1 MIKLYGYPR
10 TRSARVA
17 WALEEASAKYEYIP
31 INLQAGEHK
40 KPAFL
45 KINPF
50 GKIPALIDDDLI
62 LSESAA
68 ICTYIAEKFPAAKLI
83 PNTSQ
88 GRAEYFHW
96 LFFVVSELE
105 THLWTAA
112 KHDRILP
119 EDKRVSAV
127 IKTCEWEFAKA
138 ATLLSQ
144 HLSQH
149 AYLANNEFSAADIVC
164 VSILQWAHH
173 AGFALDAILLGYMNR
188 LSERPA
194 LTKARKLEAEAI

>member
-17 WALEEASAKYEYIP
+17 WALEEASAEYEYIP

-50 GKIPALIDDDLI
+50 GKIPALIDGDLI

-173 AGFALDAILLGYMNR
+173 AGFALDDILLAYMNH

-194 LTKARKLEAEAI
+194 LTKARKREAEAI

>member
-17 WALEEASAKYEYIP
+17 WALEEASAEYEYIP

-173 AGFALDAILLGYMNR
+173 AGFALDDILLAYMNR

-194 LTKARKLEAEAI
+194 LTKARKREAEAI

>member
-17 WALEEASAKYEYIP
+17 WALEEAGAEYEYIA

-50 GKIPALIDDDLI
+50 GKIPALIDDNLI

-68 ICTYIAEKFPAAKLI
+68 ICTYIAEKFPSAKLI
-83 PNTSQ
+83 PTTSQ

-138 ATLLSQ
+138 ADLLSQ

-149 AYLANNEFSAADIVC
+149 AYLANDEFSAADIVF

-173 AGFALDAILLGYMNR
+173 AGFALDDILLGYMNR

-194 LTKARKLEAEAI
+194 LTKARRREAGAI

>member
-17 WALEEASAKYEYIP
+17 WALEEASAEYEYIP

-119 EDKRVSAV
+119 KDKRVSAV

-164 VSILQWAHH
+164 TSILQWAHH
-173 AGFALDAILLGYMNR
+173 VGFALDDTLMKYMNR

-194 LTKARKLEAEAI
+194 LIKARKREAEAI

>member
-17 WALEEASAKYEYIP
+17 WALEEASAEYEYIP

-50 GKIPALIDDDLI
+50 GKIPALIDGDLI

-164 VSILQWAHH
+164 TSILQWAHH
-173 AGFALDAILLGYMNR
+173 AGFALDDILLAYMNR

-194 LTKARKLEAEAI
+194 LTKARKREAEAI

>member
-17 WALEEASAKYEYIP
+17 WALEEASAEYEYIP

-50 GKIPALIDDDLI
+50 GKIPALIDGDLI

-105 THLWTAA
+105 MHLWTAA

-119 EDKRVSAV
+119 EDKRVPAV

-173 AGFALDAILLGYMNR
+173 AGFALDDILLAYMNR
-188 LSERPA
+188 LSERPT
-194 LTKARKLEAEAI
+194 LTKARKREAEAI

>member
-17 WALEEASAKYEYIP
+17 WALEEAGAAYEYIP

-45 KINPF
+45 KVNPF

-68 ICTYIAEKFPAAKLI
+68 ICTYIAEKFSPAKLI
-83 PNTSQ
+83 PKTSQ

-127 IKTCEWEFAKA
+127 TKTCEWEFAKA
-138 ATLLSQ
+138 ADLLSQ

-149 AYLANNEFSAADIVC
+149 AYLANDEFSAADIVC
-164 VSILQWAHH
+164 ASILQWAHH
-173 AGFALDAILLGYMNR
+173 TGFALDDILLGYMNR

-194 LTKARKLEAEAI
+194 LIKARKREAEAI

>member
-17 WALEEASAKYEYIP
+17 WALEEASAEYEYIP

-50 GKIPALIDDDLI
+50 GKIPALIDGDLI

-68 ICTYIAEKFPAAKLI
+68 ICTYIAEKFPAAQLI

-173 AGFALDAILLGYMNR
+173 AGFALDDILLAYMNR
-188 LSERPA
+188 LSERSA
-194 LTKARKLEAEAI
+194 LTKARKREAEAI

>member
-17 WALEEASAKYEYIP
+17 WALEEASAEYEYIP

-50 GKIPALIDDDLI
+50 GKIPALIDGDLI

-68 ICTYIAEKFPAAKLI
+68 ICTYIAEKFPAAQLI
-83 PNTSQ
+83 PNTPQ

-144 HLSQH
+144 HLEQH

-173 AGFALDAILLGYMNR
+173 AGFALDDILVAYMNR

-194 LTKARKLEAEAI
+194 LTKARKREAKAI

>member
-10 TRSARVA
+10 TRSARAA
-17 WALEEASAKYEYIP
+17 WALEEAGAEYEYTA

-50 GKIPALIDDDLI
+50 GKIPALIDGDLI

-83 PNTSQ
+83 PSTAQ

-105 THLWTAA
+105 AHLWTAA
-112 KHDRILP
+112 KHNRLLP
-119 EDKRVSAV
+119 EDKKVPAV
-127 IKTCEWEFAKA
+127 IATCEWEFAKA
-138 ATLLSQ
+138 ASLLSQ

-149 AYLANNEFSAADIVC
+149 AYLADNAFSAADIVC
-164 VSILQWAHH
+164 VSVLQWAHH
-173 AGFALDAILLGYMNR
+173 AGFHLDDTLMRYMNG

-194 LTKARKLEAEAI
+194 LIQARKREAEAI

>member
-17 WALEEASAKYEYIP
+17 WALEEAGAEYEYIA

-68 ICTYIAEKFPAAKLI
+68 ICTYIAEKFPASKLI
-83 PNTSQ
+83 PKTPQ

-138 ATLLSQ
+138 ADLLSQ

-164 VSILQWAHH
+164 TSILQWAHH
-173 AGFALDAILLGYMNR
+173 AGFALDDTLMKYMNR

-194 LTKARKLEAEAI
+194 LIKARKREAEAI

>member
-17 WALEEASAKYEYIP
+17 WALEEASAEYEYIP

-164 VSILQWAHH
+164 TSILQWTHH
-173 AGFALDAILLGYMNR
+173 AGFALDDTLMKYMNR
-188 LSERPA
+188 ISERPA
-194 LTKARKLEAEAI
+194 LIKARKREAEAI

>member
-17 WALEEASAKYEYIP
+17 WALEEASAEYEYIP

-68 ICTYIAEKFPAAKLI
+68 ICTYIAEKFPASKLI
-83 PNTSQ
+83 PKTPQ

-138 ATLLSQ
+138 ADLLSQ

-149 AYLANNEFSAADIVC
+149 AYLANDEFSGADIVC

-173 AGFALDAILLGYMNR
+173 AGFALDDTLMKYMNL

-194 LTKARKLEAEAI
+194 FIKARKREAEAI

>member
-10 TRSARVA
+10 TRSARAA
-17 WALEEASAKYEYIP
+17 WALEEAGAEYEYTA

-50 GKIPALIDDDLI
+50 GKIPALIDGDLI

-68 ICTYIAEKFPAAKLI
+68 ICTYIAEKFPAANLI
-83 PNTSQ
+83 PSTAQ

-96 LFFVVSELE
+96 LFFVVSEVE
-105 THLWTAA
+105 AHLWTAA
-112 KHDRILP
+112 KHGRLLP
-119 EDKRVSAV
+119 EDKKVPAV
-127 IKTCEWEFAKA
+127 IATCEWEFAKA

-144 HLSQH
+144 YLSQH
-149 AYLANNEFSAADIVC
+149 AYLADNAFSAADIVC
-164 VSILQWAHH
+164 VSVLQWAHH
-173 AGFALDAILLGYMNR
+173 AGFDLDDTLISYMNR

-194 LTKARKLEAEAI
+194 LIKARKREADAI